1 MASTAIRA
9 KLGFLG
15 FDPLD
20 SAVIAALGAD
30 TMRTLHALATWTAL
44 DGDCRRFLVS
54 VAGALLP
61 LGCAALRDGHE
72 SSVGEIK
79 DQCVVRS
86 DESVVR
92 TARGPQ
98 LGPSCIDSGRAT
110 ASTRVALRA

>member
-30 TMRTLHALATWTAL
+30 TMRTLHALATRTAL
-44 DGDCRRFLVS
+44 DGDCRRFLVCI
-54 VAGALLP
+54 AGALLP

-72 SSVGEIK
+72 CSVGK
-79 DQCVVRS
+79 KKVQCV
-86 DESVVR
+86 
-92 TARGPQ
+92 
-98 LGPSCIDSGRAT
+98 
-110 ASTRVALRA
+110 